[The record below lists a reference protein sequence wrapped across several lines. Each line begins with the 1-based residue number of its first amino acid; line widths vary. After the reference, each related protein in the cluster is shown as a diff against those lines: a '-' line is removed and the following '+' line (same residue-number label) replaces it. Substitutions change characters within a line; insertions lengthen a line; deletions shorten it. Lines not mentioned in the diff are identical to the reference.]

1 MTECIKGL
9 KQIVRKYKTCID
21 NKLEFRLSDRDL
33 NILKKSIYFL
43 SLIDSLV
50 EQHNK
55 EVHEKSTESGDND
68 NE

>member
-9 KQIVRKYKTCID
+9 KQIVRKYKTCIENNLD
-21 NKLEFRLSDRDL
+21 FRLSDRDL

-43 SLIDSLV
+43 SLVDSLV
-50 EQHNK
+50 KQHNK
-55 EVHEKSTESGDND
+55 EVHEKSIESGSDE